1 MSATSAATR
10 ARSRSPSLRA
20 STGVAAAITAVT
32 NPLAVRT
39 TRASS
44 GTAAATA
51 ARSFAAAPEWRLANA
66 IARYRASLVR
76 AP

>member
-1 MSATSAATR
+1 M
-10 ARSRSPSLRA
+10 
-20 STGVAAAITAVT
+20 TAVT

-66 IARYRASLVR
+66 IARYLASLVL
-76 AP
+76 APLETEKPPFLGGLRVSLVGFR